1 MMQNGSDDWWF
12 KRSPFGQQ
20 WYAMVC
26 LPTVGCNTLQLFG
39 YDILHVL
46 VRITRRPHLSLSPQ
60 VDSNKPAAL
69 SGPRPQ
75 GVPNIRPEK
84 AASCKLSLSRL
95 MVLQDPSSL
104 KAGWEYMAVILG
116 CTCSSG
122 IKNMWYKQLEA
133 PDLQKPCTY
142 SWRGLLCIY
151 IYIYMHVY
159 IYTYICSGLLHDIS
173 MMVVK
178 RCLHGK
184 IKWQIMAAMKSS
196 SAVKHAP

>member
-1 MMQNGSDDWWF
+1 MLTQIHPEIGLTGPNEELKQNDAKWIWWLVVQF
-12 KRSPFGQQ
+12 KRSPFGHQ

-39 YDILHVL
+39 HDILHVL
-46 VRITRRPHLSLSPQ
+46 VRITSLSLSPQ

-75 GVPNIRPEK
+75 GVSNIRPEK

-104 KAGWEYMAVILG
+104 KAGWKYMAVILA

-133 PDLQKPCTY
+133 PDLWSSKA
-142 SWRGLLCIY
+142 
-151 IYIYMHVY
+151 
-159 IYTYICSGLLHDIS
+159 LH
-173 MMVVK
+173 K
-178 RCLHGK
+178 
-184 IKWQIMAAMKSS
+184 
-196 SAVKHAP
+196 